1 MPRWR
6 GRSART
12 LPPVPRLRRRTKT
25 FHTTGAVWESP
36 NHSLC
41 ATATTCAGG
50 CRGCGVR
57 RVHSSASS
65 ARRRGDHTAPVGSRA
80 RGMPRARTIDTSRT
94 SPHERGT
101 EPGGR
106 MAVEE
111 TEFTQVFRG
120 YDKDEVDKSL
130 NGLRRDIINANNQ
143 LAEQSK
149 ESKRLLARIE
159 ELTAELEEG
168 GSPTFSG
175 LGTKLENTLR
185 VAEEQSTRLI
195 AQADIDAEKLRR
207 AAEDEAHLMRS
218 DAHELAERTLTE
230 ARAQANRVLEN
241 ARAEVDDMVSP
252 AQRASEQLGQ
262 GAPP

>member
-1 MPRWR
+1 
-6 GRSART
+6 
-12 LPPVPRLRRRTKT
+12 
-25 FHTTGAVWESP
+25 
-36 NHSLC
+36 
-41 ATATTCAGG
+41 
-50 CRGCGVR
+50 
-57 RVHSSASS
+57 
-65 ARRRGDHTAPVGSRA
+65 
-80 RGMPRARTIDTSRT
+80 
-94 SPHERGT
+94 
-101 EPGGR
+101 

-130 NGLRRDIINANNQ
+130 NALRRDIITANTKI
-143 LAEQSK
+143 AEQGK
-149 ESKRLLARIE
+149 EHKRLLARIE
-159 ELTAELEEG
+159 ELTAELEEV

-230 ARAQANRVLEN
+230 ARSQANR
-241 ARAEVDDMVSP
+241 
-252 AQRASEQLGQ
+252 
-262 GAPP
+262 